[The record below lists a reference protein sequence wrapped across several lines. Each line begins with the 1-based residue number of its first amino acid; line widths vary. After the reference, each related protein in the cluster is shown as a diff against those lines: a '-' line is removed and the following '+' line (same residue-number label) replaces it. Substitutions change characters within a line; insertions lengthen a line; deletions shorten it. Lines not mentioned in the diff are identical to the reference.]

1 MAETMTPAAP
11 AASPQGY
18 AKSEATREAI
28 ITAALSA
35 FGGHGFSA
43 ATTRQIA
50 EAAGVALPAIA
61 YHFGNKEGLYLACAR
76 DIVARYYAQ
85 AADLALEAGLAL
97 EAAPPPDVCS
107 DYLRHILRRLLRL
120 FAQDEAS
127 GSQADFV
134 AREMRDRG
142 PAFQILYDQLWAPG
156 VEITARLVAGCQGRK
171 AVQDGDRA
179 EALMLISSLLA
190 FNTGRDVALQI
201 LGRPN
206 LDAGAVNLIDA
217 AIDRIVDGV
226 AGRTR

>member
-1 MAETMTPAAP
+1 MAETTTPAAP

-28 ITAALSA
+28 IAAGLFA
-35 FGGHGFSA
+35 FGRHGFAA

-76 DIVARYYAQ
+76 HIVARYYAQ

-97 EAAPPPDVCS
+97 EGAPPPDLCS
-107 DYLRHILRRLLRL
+107 DYLRQILRRLLRL
-120 FAQDEAS
+120 FAQGDEA

-156 VEITARLVAGCQGRK
+156 VEITARLVAGCQGR
-171 AVQDGDRA
+171 ADTRDADRA

-201 LGRPN
+201 LGRSR
-206 LDAGAVNLIDA
+206 LDAAALDLLDG
-217 AIDRIVDGV
+217 AIDRMVDGV
-226 AGRTR
+226 AGRRR

>member
-1 MAETMTPAAP
+1 MVEAPIRAAGEGR
-11 AASPQGY
+11 QGY

-35 FGGHGFSA
+35 FGRHGFAA

-61 YHFGNKEGLYLACAR
+61 YHFGNKEGLHLACAR
-76 DIVARYYAQ
+76 AIVARYYAQ

-97 EAAPPPDVCS
+97 DAAPPPEVCS
-107 DYLRHILRRLLRL
+107 DYLRNILRRLLRL
-120 FAQDEAS
+120 FAQDEDA

-142 PAFQILYDQLWAPG
+142 PAFQVLYDQLWSPG

-171 AVQDGDRA
+171 TVQDADRA

-201 LGRPN
+201 LGRAR
-206 LDAGAVNLIDA
+206 LDAGALQLLDA
-217 AIDRIVDGV
+217 AIDRMVDGLV
-226 AGRTR
+226 RRRT

>member
-1 MAETMTPAAP
+1 
-11 AASPQGY
+11 
-18 AKSEATREAI
+18 
-28 ITAALSA
+28 
-35 FGGHGFSA
+35 
-43 ATTRQIA
+43 
-50 EAAGVALPAIA
+50 VALPAIA

-76 DIVARYYAQ
+76 HIVARYYAQ

-120 FAQDEAS
+120 FAQGDAA

-156 VEITARLVAGCQGRK
+156 VEITARLVAGCQGR
-171 AVQDGDRA
+171 AETEDADRA

-201 LGRPN
+201 LGRPS
-206 LDAGAVNLIDA
+206 LDATTLDLLDE
-217 AIDRIVDGV
+217 AIDRMVEGIGK
-226 AGRTR
+226 RPR